1 MGLTIALTI
10 VCRALH
16 PPAGAVAM
24 TAAMSPEIISELGF
38 RFVITPVAAGT
49 VMLVLLAAIYARLT
63 GRTYPM
69 RRLDDPNANAT
80 GDPAPST
87 RLGLSQDQLVSIL
100 ERYRQSHNLAAQD
113 LARLVGAAELQAA
126 ALRVGP
132 VTAEGIMSRD
142 LVTVG
147 PQTPQAEVVRLFRQH
162 RFTSIPVVGTRGRYL
177 GVILQI
183 HLIRAAGH
191 LNGSSSQLMQQGG
204 PQATP
209 ATPLAELLS
218 IMADGEIDAV
228 PVLEE
233 ENLHG
238 MNGLKNVLS
247 ALLSLI
253 ASVVFVFA
261 NLIAWEHAVAL
272 SLSAAVGGYAGTRL
286 SRRITRVDLLRLF
299 ITAVGA
305 AMTAAFFLR

>member
-100 ERYRQSHNLAAQD
+100 ERYRQSHNLGAQD
-113 LARLVGAAELQAA
+113 LLRLVGAAELQAA

-132 VTAEGIMSRD
+132 VTAEDIMSRD

-162 RFTSIPVVGTRGRYL
+162 RFTSIPVVGTGGRYL
-177 GVILQI
+177 GVIFQI

-191 LNGSSSQLMQQGG
+191 LNEPSSQLMQQGG
-204 PQATP
+204 PHAML